1 MILFLPAALLSSFE
15 DNFPSLHA
23 WDAQPCSRQA
33 PGELGNQMLDRGWHP
48 SASLQVHGSHRPRV
62 CHCGSAADWK
72 SSSLPCTW
80 TWRQSTRKWNLTFK
94 MSWFQRKKT
103 NRKYPP
109 RCWAALLQL
118 DHVSSAR
125 RRHWFLEH
133 RACMASC
140 QILLSSLTFS
150 CQPLWAVETWW
161 SFFVISDSLRP

>member
-1 MILFLPAALLSSFE
+1 MHGMPSPA
-15 DNFPSLHA
+15 
-23 WDAQPCSRQA
+23 Q
-33 PGELGNQMLDRGWHP
+33 DR
-48 SASLQVHGSHRPRV
+48 LQVS
-62 CHCGSAADWK
+62 SAIRCSTEAGTPPPPFKFMGATVPGFVTVDQLQGWK